1 MLILVLSDAR
11 HRCTLRGVTCA
22 NTSSPN
28 SPHAT
33 VVSPVST
40 PAPFTASSKVEP
52 SPPTAKTRVCS
63 ENERTSNVSA
73 NRNPHIDVTLSN
85 PGGDTGTTD
94 VATPGATR
102 VNEPPDARMYEG
114 LFTPVN
120 EPSSDA
126 EMISVTRPRG
136 GTASKESKLH
146 RSAVAS
152 GACLRFFGVRI
163 AEFGPAAT
171 VTTSTAPLR
180 PNTAT

>member
-1 MLILVLSDAR
+1 M
-11 HRCTLRGVTCA
+11 
-22 NTSSPN
+22 
-28 SPHAT
+28 
-33 VVSPVST
+33 ST
-40 PAPFTASSKVEP
+40 PAPFTASSNVEP

-94 VATPGATR
+94 AATPGATR

-114 LFTPVN
+114 LFTPVDA
-120 EPSSDA
+120 SSDA
-126 EMISVTRPRG
+126 EMISVTKPRG

-152 GACLRFFGVRI
+152 GACLSFFRVCI
-163 AEFGPAAT
+163 TVGPAAT

>member
-1 MLILVLSDAR
+1 M
-11 HRCTLRGVTCA
+11 
-22 NTSSPN
+22 
-28 SPHAT
+28 
-33 VVSPVST
+33 ST
-40 PAPFTASSKVEP
+40 PAPFTASSNVEP

-102 VNEPPDARMYEG
+102 VNEPPDARMYDG
-114 LFTPVN
+114 LFTPVDA
-120 EPSSDA
+120 SSDA

-152 GACLRFFGVRI
+152 GACLSFFGVRI
-163 AEFGPAAT
+163 TVGPAAT
-171 VTTSTAPLR
+171 VMRSTAPLR